1 MNIGLLE
8 DNPAILD
15 LMQTTLEMEGHTIS
29 TYTQGKS
36 LLNTLFERYD
46 TLPSSPLPYD
56 LLIVDLNLSGEPS
69 GLDVIA
75 FIYKL
80 LTPEVLPIIVVSA
93 ASLEQLKQLR
103 ERFPALPIVRK
114 PFPLKTLLQTISSLQ
129 SEKSEVKHLFP

>member
-15 LMQTTLEMEGHTIS
+15 LMQTTLEMEGYTIS
-29 TYTQGKS
+29 THTQGKS
-36 LLNTLFERYD
+36 LLHTLFERYD

-69 GLDVIA
+69 GLDVIT
-75 FIYKL
+75 FIYNL

-103 ERFPALPIVRK
+103 ERFPTLPIIRK
-114 PFPLKTLLQTISSLQ
+114 PFPLKTLLQTISSLP
-129 SEKSEVKHLFP
+129 SEKTEVKHLLP